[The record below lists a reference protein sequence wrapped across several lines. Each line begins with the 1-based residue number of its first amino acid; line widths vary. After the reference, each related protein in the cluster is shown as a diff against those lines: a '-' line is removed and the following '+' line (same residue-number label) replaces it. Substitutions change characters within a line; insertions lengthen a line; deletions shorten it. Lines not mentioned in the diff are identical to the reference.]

1 MSNVTE
7 KASAFLEL
15 SVKKFKIFIDT
26 CSLFYYQA
34 DLFWKNIVPILER
47 EQKSI
52 IIPYRVYEEVKKF
65 ADNPDLCLRK
75 KDPTLNQRAKKV
87 LNNIDIL
94 QKKRL
99 VEIFG
104 DPDDLYI
111 ADNVFQTVFTK
122 YRLKYNLMLI
132 THDRNL
138 ASDILMIGKS
148 KAVSTTNQI
157 LVERINKYGYLSI
170 FSLDETQRPPN
181 LYSRSNRIT
190 KKQPSIP
197 EEECFTS
204 TTSVRKVS
212 GKMTVTS
219 VPSAGSILSA
229 ERNGIQRQIQLVDAG
244 PSGGEGTIYTT
255 NIPDIVAKIYKP
267 EKLDCAKFE
276 KLRLM
281 MTKSINC
288 DGVCFPFALLYN
300 QRNEF
305 VGYLMKKAKGI
316 ELQRCVFIPKLLKKT
331 FPEWN
336 KVDTVT
342 LCVTIL
348 KKLKY
353 LHERNI
359 ILGDINPNNILV
371 VSPQEVYFVDT
382 DSYQIDGFP
391 CPVGTINYTA
401 PEIQRKEYS
410 SFLRTLGNEYF
421 AVATLLFMIM
431 LPGKPPYSLQGG
443 ENQIEN
449 IINGDFAYASG
460 NRSTGKAPEGMWRFC
475 WSHLPRYL
483 KDDFY
488 ETFRKNGAH
497 STEETRYSTEDWL
510 QKFEHYLELLTSGK
524 LDRQDPMSL
533 DIFPSRLKKNPQTI
547 YVHCRLC
554 GKEVDENLTKKGIC
568 RDCLNKRNIVYTTVC
583 CSECGK
589 NFDITYG
596 EKEFYDKMGFQLPKK
611 CKDCRGQRTYAH
623 SSEYSSYQVPNSPSS
638 DSPISEDNDGG
649 WCFITTAACT
659 YFDKPDDCYEL
670 TMLRLFRD
678 GWLAVQPG
686 GETLIQQYYR
696 IAPSIVKKLNIAQH
710 RDIIYQNIWNHY
722 IVPCV
727 KMIEQKSFQA
737 CFKLY
742 KNMVYDIQNIVS
754 KEK

>member
-197 EEECFTS
+197 EEACFTS

-229 ERNGIQRQIQLVDAG
+229 ERNGIQRQIQ
-244 PSGGEGTIYTT
+244 
-255 NIPDIVAKIYKP
+255 
-267 EKLDCAKFE
+267 
-276 KLRLM
+276 
-281 MTKSINC
+281 
-288 DGVCFPFALLYN
+288 
-300 QRNEF
+300 
-305 VGYLMKKAKGI
+305 
-316 ELQRCVFIPKLLKKT
+316 
-331 FPEWN
+331 
-336 KVDTVT
+336 
-342 LCVTIL
+342 
-348 KKLKY
+348 
-353 LHERNI
+353 
-359 ILGDINPNNILV
+359 
-371 VSPQEVYFVDT
+371 
-382 DSYQIDGFP
+382 
-391 CPVGTINYTA
+391 
-401 PEIQRKEYS
+401 
-410 SFLRTLGNEYF
+410 
-421 AVATLLFMIM
+421 
-431 LPGKPPYSLQGG
+431 
-443 ENQIEN
+443 
-449 IINGDFAYASG
+449 
-460 NRSTGKAPEGMWRFC
+460 
-475 WSHLPRYL
+475 
-483 KDDFY
+483 
-488 ETFRKNGAH
+488 
-497 STEETRYSTEDWL
+497 
-510 QKFEHYLELLTSGK
+510 
-524 LDRQDPMSL
+524 
-533 DIFPSRLKKNPQTI
+533 
-547 YVHCRLC
+547 
-554 GKEVDENLTKKGIC
+554 
-568 RDCLNKRNIVYTTVC
+568 
-583 CSECGK
+583 
-589 NFDITYG
+589 
-596 EKEFYDKMGFQLPKK
+596 
-611 CKDCRGQRTYAH
+611 
-623 SSEYSSYQVPNSPSS
+623 
-638 DSPISEDNDGG
+638 
-649 WCFITTAACT
+649 
-659 YFDKPDDCYEL
+659 
-670 TMLRLFRD
+670 
-678 GWLAVQPG
+678 
-686 GETLIQQYYR
+686 
-696 IAPSIVKKLNIAQH
+696 
-710 RDIIYQNIWNHY
+710 
-722 IVPCV
+722 
-727 KMIEQKSFQA
+727 
-737 CFKLY
+737 
-742 KNMVYDIQNIVS
+742 
-754 KEK
+754 